1 MAVNYEDERFQ
12 KVEADKQNALS
23 QIEQTYSGLIDQSD
37 AFYQNQVDATKQ
49 WEEQQ
54 KQLQQEQT
62 DFALEQIEQQKQKAE
77 KDYIK
82 EQSGAYVDWQKQSN
96 QYGANA
102 EKIAAAGLTGTGYS
116 ESSQVSMYNAYQSRL
131 AAARENVQLI
141 IQNYNNEMTEA
152 RLQNNAALAQIA
164 YDSLQKQLE
173 LELQAF
179 LHKSELQLQLET
191 QKTQAEDR
199 YYARY
204 QDVLAQI
211 NQEQAMAEQIRQ
223 YNASLAEDQR
233 QYNLSLA
240 EQQRQ
245 FDALNG
251 GNDGGAV
258 ITGNLASYSDS
269 TYNKKAELED
279 QKAQSTIKGTSA
291 GTVVTPFVGTTYKQ
305 AVAYL
310 EKYGILNKVA
320 SDLMTPSKWKY
331 LKQNGS
337 TDPSVS
343 SYSSYKSYV
352 TALCK
357 AAVAKWG

>member
-116 ESSQVSMYNAYQSRL
+116 ESSQVSMYNTYQSRL

-191 QKTQAEDR
+191 QKTQTEDR

-211 NQEQAMAEQIRQ
+211 NQENALAEQIRQ
-223 YNASLAEDQR
+223 YNASLALQQQKQQDVEDKDNVVPQIVGGSSNY
-233 QYNLSLA
+233 QNSWEKTTNSNL
-240 EQQRQ
+240 
-245 FDALNG
+245 F
-251 GNDGGAV
+251 
-258 ITGNLASYSDS
+258 TGS
-269 TYNKKAELED
+269 TYSEA
-279 QKAQSTIKGTSA
+279 T
-291 GTVVTPFVGTTYKQ
+291 
-305 AVAYL
+305 AYL
-310 EKYGILNKVA
+310 KSRGILNKVA
-320 SDLMTPSKWKY
+320 TDLMSESKWNY
-331 LKQNGS
+331 LKQNGDKS
-337 TDPSVS
+337 NSIRM
-343 SYSSYKSYV
+343 YGNYASYV
-352 TALCK
+352 RAFVN
-357 AAVAKWG
+357 AAVSTWG